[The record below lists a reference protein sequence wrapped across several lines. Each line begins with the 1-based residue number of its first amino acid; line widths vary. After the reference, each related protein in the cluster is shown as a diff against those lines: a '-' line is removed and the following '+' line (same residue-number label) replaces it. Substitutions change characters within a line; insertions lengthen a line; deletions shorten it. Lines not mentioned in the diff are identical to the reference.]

1 MLTRIC
7 RWMMLCLVG
16 GPSAAWLCPAP
27 AFAEPA
33 DIKLY
38 ALDCGHISLKD
49 AGLFSDT
56 GEYDGKPREMVDPC
70 YLIRHPKGTLLW
82 DTGLGDQMAANPAG
96 VDNNGI
102 HLSVPKTLQS
112 QLTALGLKVDDVTHV
127 AFSHFHFDHTGNAN
141 LFMHSTWILNS
152 LELEAVLG
160 PKPPFAADKAP
171 ISGYSK
177 VKAQMIDGDYDVFG
191 DGAVRIFKM
200 PGHTPGH
207 QSLMV
212 HLPHAGAVMLS
223 GDLYHTLQNRRER
236 LVPPINTER
245 ADTLASMDRF
255 ERIAARTHA
264 RVIVQHAP
272 EDFAAF
278 PKFPAFLD

>member
-1 MLTRIC
+1 
-7 RWMMLCLVG
+7 MMSCLVG
-16 GPSAAWLCPAP
+16 GLSAAWLCSAP
-27 AFAEPA
+27 ASAEQAA

-38 ALDCGHISLKD
+38 ALDCGHASFKD

-56 GEYDGKPREMVDPC
+56 GEYDGKPRELVDPC

-82 DTGLGDQMAANPAG
+82 DTGLGDPLAANPGG

-102 HLSVPKTLQS
+102 HLSVPKTLES
-112 QLTALGLKVDDVTHV
+112 QLAALGLKADDITYV

-160 PKPPFAADKAP
+160 PKPPFGADKAP

-177 VKAQMIDGDYDVFG
+177 VHTQMIDGDYDVFG
-191 DGAVRIFKM
+191 DGSVRILKM

-207 QSLMV
+207 QSLIV
-212 HLPHAGAVMLS
+212 RLPHSGAVMLS

-255 ERIAARTHA
+255 ERIASRTHA